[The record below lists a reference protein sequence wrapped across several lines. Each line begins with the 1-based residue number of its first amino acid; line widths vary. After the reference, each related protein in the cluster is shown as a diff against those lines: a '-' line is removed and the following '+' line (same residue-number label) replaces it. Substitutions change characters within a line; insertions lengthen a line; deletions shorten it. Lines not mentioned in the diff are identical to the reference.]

1 MEDSR
6 NSSNGSS
13 ALVSSTLN
21 QHTSRS
27 NSLSFDPENT
37 NTNPNQ
43 NTHEY
48 DDSPSCQANDD
59 ITDEEIRITLIS
71 SVEDK
76 LKNKMEEEVSKTQA
90 EIQCLHH
97 TNRELLDRQ
106 EDICKIGKDLDE
118 QLSNLTQYTDDLQS
132 CENELQLA
140 ITDLEQKIKVCLK
153 WLMRCSKLSRI
164 FLFYNL
170 DTTSKVNSKNYFS
183 QFRK

>member
-1 MEDSR
+1 MRSKPKKSFNIETSANGSLDDRR

-21 QHTSRS
+21 QHTPRS

-76 LKNKMEEEVSKTQA
+76 LKSKMEEEVSKTQA

-140 ITDLEQKIKVCLK
+140 ITDLEQKLKVCFVL
-153 WLMRCSKLSRI
+153 LI
-164 FLFYNL
+164 
-170 DTTSKVNSKNYFS
+170 
-183 QFRK
+183 